1 MTYALLTGGVLLALG
16 LWWKAL
22 GIAVIGAGIFTVCWV
37 DLLDE
42 SVGSR
47 LGVRL
52 RLLLQLPGVRTR
64 TRREMGVIDG
74 ILPLCRQ
81 YAQRYPVYVRLPFIL
96 GESDEINIARS
107 DIERNTPFSYST
119 VPVPVHDLATI
130 VSRRAH
136 IAIDSLTLLLILNRE
151 VRRLHTEALSQAV
164 WQGREHSVQAD
175 FSAACLR
182 FAVWERERS
191 RYEGACTLLY
201 RDLFAQTVLE
211 RFTIRQLH
219 AFCRAPRRTGV
230 SQLVDR
236 AVADAWTRS
245 MQAKRAVRLEAA
257 LQKHRGDAG
266 LTAPPAPFRPGSGAM
281 HSAATS
287 AQLAAIDPSAAARRL
302 QTVFATGEPGAQQ
315 HASAHDRGYFVA
327 TSEGKRVLFQ
337 VGLIA
342 DGSMPA
348 SVVAQAYTHAGLESA
363 DQAIILALGP
373 VHDDVLKEADEL
385 GLLVLP
391 WEHLDRLL
399 AVHGDRMWHAVEWS
413 LRAARSAET
422 AQPESPQN
430 GTVGN
435 KENQTGVLE
444 LGLST

>member
-1 MTYALLTGGVLLALG
+1 MTYALLAGGVLFAFG

-22 GIAVIGAGIFTVCWV
+22 GMAVIGAGIFTVCWI

-52 RLLLQLPGVRTR
+52 RLLAQLPRVRTR

-81 YAQRYPVYVRLPFIL
+81 YAERYPVYVRLPFVL
-96 GESDEINIARS
+96 GESGEIYIALS
-107 DIERNTPFSYST
+107 DAERKTPFSYST
-119 VPVPVHDLATI
+119 VPGPVHDLAAI
-130 VSRRAH
+130 VSRRTH
-136 IAIDSLTLLLILNRE
+136 TAINSLTLLLILNRE
-151 VRRLHTEALSQAV
+151 VRRLHAETLSQAV
-164 WQGREHSVQAD
+164 WQGRDDGAQAD

-182 FAVWERERS
+182 FAVWERERA

-201 RDLFAQTVLE
+201 RDLFAQTVFD
-211 RFTIRQLH
+211 RFTVRQLRSS
-219 AFCRAPRRTGV
+219 CRALRATGAA
-230 SQLVDR
+230 SMVDR

-245 MQAKRAVRLEAA
+245 MQAKRAVRLEAV
-257 LQKHRGDAG
+257 LQKQRGNAG
-266 LTAPPAPFRPGSGAM
+266 RSAVPAPFWPESGAT
-281 HSAATS
+281 HSTAT
-287 AQLAAIDPSAAARRL
+287 AEQLAALDPSAAARRL
-302 QTVFATGEPGAQQ
+302 QAVFATGEPAAEQ

-327 TSEGKRVLFQ
+327 ASEGKRVLFQ
-337 VGLIA
+337 VGFLA
-342 DGSMPA
+342 AGSVPA
-348 SVVAQAYTHAGLESA
+348 SAVAQAYTHAGLESA

-373 VHDDVLKEADEL
+373 VQDDVLKEADEL
-385 GLLVLP
+385 GVLMLP

-399 AVHGDRMWHAVEWS
+399 AVHADRMWHAVEWS
-413 LRAARSAET
+413 LRASRRAEAAPPGPPQHDAARD
-422 AQPESPQN
+422 
-430 GTVGN
+430 